1 LDHHRSVHAR
11 WSARLRQADQEA
23 LEMTMRRLP
32 VLLLLCIAWAG
43 PAHAL
48 RCGTGVVSEGDS
60 TLKLLHTCGEPTLKE
75 QTQRQVSYDIYDRF
89 NGVTTTA
96 YDTVLVEIW
105 TYNFGPRRFVQ
116 RITIEEGKIKS
127 IESAG
132 YGY

>member
-1 LDHHRSVHAR
+1 LGRACAR
-11 WSARLRQADQEA
+11 A
-23 LEMTMRRLP
+23 
-32 VLLLLCIAWAG
+32 
-43 PAHAL
+43 AL
-48 RCGTGVVSEGDS
+48 RYGCRQRGRQ
-60 TLKLLHTCGEPTLKE
+60 HTEAAAHCGEPTLKE